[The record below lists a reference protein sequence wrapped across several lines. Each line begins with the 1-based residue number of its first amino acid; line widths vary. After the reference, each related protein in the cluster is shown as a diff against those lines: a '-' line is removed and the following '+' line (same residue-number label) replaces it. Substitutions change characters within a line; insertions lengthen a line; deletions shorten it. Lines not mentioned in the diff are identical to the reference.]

1 MWCPVFVALKFCCFH
16 IKCCLST
23 EVCAHFLRIKAKLRK
38 QKITLCMLQ
47 QWRRR
52 TCLKCASSP
61 ELFRKKKMRFLFLHR
76 RICLCLIFSSFS
88 SFVSLQDKRTK
99 ENAYKSYFLLLSW
112 EQWVKNIPLR
122 KKNNIRFFF
131 FGPEIVFLV
140 HAQKQTCRLISSSC
154 FWQTAIEST
163 LVQAPSFH
171 QPEIKSPYMYKN
183 RDLTFQQI
191 VYLKKNQGDEKR
203 WAET

>member
-131 FGPEIVFLV
+131 FWSRNSLPRPCTKTNLQADLIQLFLADGYRKHFGTGSVF
-140 HAQKQTCRLISSSC
+140 SSA
-154 FWQTAIEST
+154 W
-163 LVQAPSFH
+163 
-171 QPEIKSPYMYKN
+171 N
-183 RDLTFQQI
+183 
-191 VYLKKNQGDEKR
+191 
-203 WAET
+203 